1 VRVELTSLVGKTV
14 QEVRAFPGA
23 LAHPA
28 WIDELTTPI
37 VTSAAF
43 IQLSDGVLVRVDPCE
58 VASRTGGYPDLGLSI
73 ALVGADA
80 LRLDLGNNK
89 TQFAQPVGA
98 AAPLLPFEILSVEE
112 SDPLVDRGAIEF
124 RLGGRNGDL
133 LILRHIM
140 PPMTL
145 GIEVRGGVH
154 APNKSLERTREG

>member
-1 VRVELTSLVGKTV
+1 VELASLVGKTV

-43 IQLSDGVLVRVDPCE
+43 IQLSDGQLLKVDPCE
-58 VASRTGGYPDLGLSI
+58 VESRTGGYPDLGLSI
-73 ALVGADA
+73 TAVSADA
-80 LRLDLGNNK
+80 LRLDLGTTK
-89 TQFAQPVGA
+89 CQFAQPVGA
-98 AAPLLPFEILSVEE
+98 VAPLLPFEILSAEE
-112 SDPLVDRGAIEF
+112 SDPLVERGAIEF
-124 RLGGRNGDL
+124 RLGARNSDF

-145 GIEVRGGVH
+145 GIVVRRGVH
-154 APNKSLERTREG
+154 APNKSLERTRGI

>member
-1 VRVELTSLVGKTV
+1 VELSSLVGKTV

-23 LAHPA
+23 LVHPA

-43 IQLSDGVLVRVDPCE
+43 IQFSDGQLVRVDPCE
-58 VASRTGGYPDLGLSI
+58 VESRTGGYPDLGLSI
-73 ALVGADA
+73 TAVGADA
-80 LRLDLGNNK
+80 LRLDRGGTK
-89 TQFAQPVGA
+89 SQFAQPVEA
-98 AAPLLPFEILSVEE
+98 SAPLLPFEILSAEE
-112 SDPLVDRGAIEF
+112 SDPLVERGAIEF
-124 RLGGRNGDL
+124 RLSARNGDL

-145 GIEVRGGVH
+145 GIEVRRSVH